1 MAKRIWIDTDP
12 GIDDAMTL
20 LLTAASPEV
29 ELIGVSVV
37 HGNIPLSS
45 AVRNGL
51 SMLELAGLGHV
62 PLYAGAERPL
72 LREPFFAT
80 YIHGNSGLGDAQL
93 PEPQLRPMAGA
104 AIDALIAAALE
115 RPGELTLIAIGPLT
129 NVALALRKEPR
140 LASALAEVIIMGGA
154 LRVPGNTTPLA
165 EFNIYVDPHAA
176 QIVCDSGVKLTVM
189 PWDITKDVRISA
201 ADLAGPTARGG
212 RIFRF
217 LTDATAVSM
226 AANVK
231 RLNTASSAVN
241 DPAALV
247 LAFLPELAEL
257 VPINLQV
264 ETASELTI
272 GATVADFRNMTGRP
286 HNAQAAVAFDTPR
299 FLALFFERMT
309 ALEQRLG

>member
-12 GIDDAMTL
+12 GIDDALTL
-20 LLTAASPEV
+20 LLAAASPEI

-37 HGNIPLSS
+37 HGNIPLAS

-51 SMLELAGLGHV
+51 SVLELAGLGHV
-62 PLYAGAERPL
+62 PLYTGAERPL

-80 YIHGNSGLGDAQL
+80 HIHGNSGLGHAQL

-115 RPGELTLIAIGPLT
+115 RPGELTLVAIGPLT

-140 LASALAEVIIMGGA
+140 LAAALAEVIIMGGA

-189 PWDITKDVRISA
+189 PWDITRDVRISA
-201 ADLAGPTARGG
+201 ADLAGPAARGG
-212 RIFRF
+212 KIFRF
-217 LTDATAVSM
+217 VSDATAHAM
-226 AANVK
+226 AANLQ
-231 RLNTASSAVN
+231 RINSESSAVN

-247 LAFLPELAEL
+247 LAFMPELAEL
-257 VPINLQV
+257 TPLNLQV

-286 HNAQAAVAFDTPR
+286 HNATAATAFDTPR
-299 FLALFFERMT
+299 FLALFLQRLS
-309 ALEQRLG
+309 ALEQQLS